1 MKIDTITIKKETAE
15 QLELLINNLIN
26 GKKPYFKKQ
35 IEAYEVLKS
44 KIV

>member
-1 MKIDTITIKKETAE
+1 MNKETVTLRKETAE
-15 QLELLINNLIN
+15 QLDLLIINLMN

-35 IEAYEVLKS
+35 VDAYEVLKS

>member
-1 MKIDTITIKKETAE
+1 MKIDKITITKETAE
-15 QLELLINNLIN
+15 QLDLLINNLIN
-26 GKKPYFKKQ
+26 GKKPYFTKQ

>member
-1 MKIDTITIKKETAE
+1 MKIETITIKKETAKE
-15 QLELLINNLIN
+15 LELLICNLMN

-44 KIV
+44 KIE